1 MLFYMEVNLE
11 DTQLYSWP
19 GHTGTCSVYIYLEKF
34 IIIQHHSG
42 SVSNL
47 NLQPLDLNNR
57 FEIRIIKMK
66 KQNLSDFNS
75 AILYDDL
82 EFLFLLKI

>member
-1 MLFYMEVNLE
+1 MEVNLE

-19 GHTGTCSVYIYLEKF
+19 CHTGTCSVYIHLAKF

-42 SVSNL
+42 LVSNL
-47 NLQPLDLNNR
+47 NLQPLDLNNW
-57 FEIRIIKMK
+57 FEINKDYKDEK